1 MDARLLALPLDR
13 LDWQDRSFAIRSF
26 TPTAPLQ
33 ASLQRH
39 GLLFPPW
46 VWHSATDRWVIVD
59 GFKRLEWLQA
69 HSREALEFL
78 VFPAETEH
86 TPLLLRRLEAKV
98 FGNPLNLAEKAQ
110 IVAQLA
116 AVLPHQQ
123 VLRDY
128 FPLLNLAAR
137 PAALE
142 KWCAVARSEDFLL
155 AAIATEQVCE
165 RAALELVEWDR
176 AAREQAIALLCEL
189 RCSSSIQLEIIE
201 RIGEIALSQGQA
213 PVDMFCAPDFQGI
226 WQNPGQSHRQKTQ
239 ALRDLLHRW
248 RFPRL
253 WARQQRFAEDLART
267 RLPAG
272 IRLQP
277 PAAFEGSTW
286 QVQIQFTSPEMLQGS
301 AAALAE
307 LAGSPQLQAIISSRG
322 PDSGQW

>member
-1 MDARLLALPLDR
+1 MDAQLLAVPLER

-26 TPTAPLQ
+26 TPTEPLQ

-46 VWHSATDRWVIVD
+46 VLHSAADRWIIVD
-59 GFKRLEWLQA
+59 GFKRLKWLHA
-69 HSREALEFL
+69 NSLEPVEVL
-78 VFPAETEH
+78 LFPAETEH
-86 TPLLLRRLEAKV
+86 TPLLLRRLEAKL

-116 AVLPHQQ
+116 AVLPPQQ
-123 VLRDY
+123 VLTDY

-137 PAALE
+137 PAAIE

-155 AAIATEQVCE
+155 TAIATEQVCE
-165 RAALELVEWDR
+165 RAALELVDWDR
-176 AAREQAIALLCEL
+176 AAREQVIALLGEL

-201 RIGEIALSQGQA
+201 RIAEVALNQGKT
-213 PVDMFCAPDFQGI
+213 PVDMLCAPDFQAI
-226 WQNPGQSHRQKTQ
+226 LQTPGQSHRQKTQ

-248 RFPRL
+248 RYPRL
-253 WARQQRFAEDLART
+253 WARQQRFAEDLAKA

-277 PAAFEGSTW
+277 PAAFEGNTW
-286 QVQIQFTSPEMLQGS
+286 QVQIQFASPEKLQRS

-307 LAGSPQLQAIISSRG
+307 LAGSPQLQAMISSRS
-322 PDSGQW
+322 PDRG